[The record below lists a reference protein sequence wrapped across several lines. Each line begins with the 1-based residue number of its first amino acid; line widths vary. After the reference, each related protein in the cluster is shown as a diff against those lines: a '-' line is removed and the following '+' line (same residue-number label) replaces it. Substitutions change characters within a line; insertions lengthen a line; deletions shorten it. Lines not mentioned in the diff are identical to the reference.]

1 MKNIARYF
9 SFVITL
15 GYLLSN
21 HPCCVRAFGI
31 DDQSQDLAI
40 QERDLP
46 KHITRVFK
54 ARAEDLTQQI
64 HRFSYGPTKNYI
76 IFEQGD
82 LIFNVSHVSEDE
94 AHNNYILR
102 EFVEDLQ
109 RAYKVFTKPQLFSI
123 SSVRF
128 DLNFEVNPGS
138 LTILFGDVA
147 SEFSIQYGHIVQTR
161 SLLTRVLKEKRASYL
176 DPNFVL
182 PHLLGAMLDIRNK
195 TLQDLSTVI
204 HAVRPHIPL
213 HKVPLPLQAHLQTIE
228 QGLKKIASEERK
240 YLEEALD
247 LARKVSDNPDVRQML
262 AKNNKQK

>member
-1 MKNIARYF
+1 MKNIIRYF

-46 KHITRVFK
+46 THITRVFK
-54 ARAEDLTQQI
+54 ARAEDLTQQA

-76 IFEQGD
+76 IFERD
-82 LIFNVSHVSEDE
+82 NLIFNVSHISEDDKM
-94 AHNNYILR
+94 NNRILR
-102 EFVEDLQ
+102 KFVEDLQ
-109 RAYKVFTKPQLFSI
+109 RAYKVFTNPQLFSI
-123 SSVRF
+123 SSGQF

-138 LTILFGDVA
+138 LTIFFGNVA
-147 SEFSIQYGHIVQTR
+147 SEFSVQYGHIVQTR
-161 SLLTRVLKEKRASYL
+161 SLLTHILKEKSASYL

-182 PHLLGAMLDIRNK
+182 PHLVGAMLDIRNK
-195 TLQDLSTVI
+195 TLQDLATVI

-213 HKVPLPLQAHLQTIE
+213 HKVPLPLQSDLQRIE
-228 QGLKKIASEERK
+228 NGLKEIASKERR

-262 AKNNKQK
+262 ANNNKRK